1 MSQKSLSRWL
11 KGIIAGMAICGAIIY
26 LYFIPVWGK
35 EFTEINTEYMSWY
48 LPWLIV
54 LLISAIPCYWVLYFG
69 WKISTE
75 IGKDNSFSIE
85 NALYLKNIAILA
97 ALDSVYF
104 FVVNLVFMII
114 GINHPGMFLISLIAV
129 FVGIAITVAAAALSH
144 LVRKAAEIQKE
155 NEFTI

>member
-35 EFTEINTEYMSWY
+35 EFTEINAEYMSWY

-129 FVGIAITVAAAALSH
+129 FVGIAILT
-144 LVRKAAEIQKE
+144 
-155 NEFTI
+155 